1 MRPQAS
7 AARAAAMA
15 VVGPGVAGWPTSRW
29 MTRPPAASIRP
40 AAAITSITMNG
51 GTLLR
56 ADGTIR
62 RLADSSII
70 PRPWLAGS
78 QRRPAP
84 LLPYSAASVGRPGQE
99 RRQGGYQ
106 LAGFSAM
113 GSVSGARGTLTWDR
127 GGRQPRPGR
136 GRLAAEGL
144 RFQAPGNSGPQGF
157 RPNELNRIIN
167 SSRTPAAADR
177 SSGIGRSAYA

>member
-15 VVGPGVAGWPTSRW
+15 VVGAGVAGWPTSRW

-78 QRRPAP
+78 QPHPAP
-84 LLPYSAASVGRPGQE
+84 LLPYSAASVAGPGKHE
-99 RRQGGYQ
+99 DR
-106 LAGFSAM
+106 AGINLP
-113 GSVSGARGTLTWDR
+113 GSVQWDR
-127 GGRQPRPGR
+127 FR
-136 GRLAAEGL
+136 GRAA
-144 RFQAPGNSGPQGF
+144 R
-157 RPNELNRIIN
+157 
-167 SSRTPAAADR
+167 
-177 SSGIGRSAYA
+177 